1 MLLPEWMARPQA
13 AAVEV
18 REIPRL
24 PLESLLSLRAVV
36 DAALALPSFPPP
48 GGQRGETTTANTNR
62 PIHSHG
68 PGARVGTGSPEE
80 AAANDRGTA
89 DGNHSGDANRDG
101 GER

>member
-24 PLESLLSLRAVV
+24 PLEALLSLRAVV
-36 DAALALPSFPPP
+36 DTALALPSFPRP
-48 GGQRGETTTANTNR
+48 GGQRGETTTATTNR
-62 PIHSHG
+62 SLHSHR
-68 PGARVGTGSPEE
+68 PDARVGTGSPEE

-89 DGNHSGDANRDG
+89 DGNHSGNANRDG